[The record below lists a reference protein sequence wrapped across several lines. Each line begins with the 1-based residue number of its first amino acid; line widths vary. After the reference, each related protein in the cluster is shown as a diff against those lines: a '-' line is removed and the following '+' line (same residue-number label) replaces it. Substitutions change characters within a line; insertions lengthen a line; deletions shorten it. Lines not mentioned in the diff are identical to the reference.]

1 MEATIRMTYEMTII
15 KDGYTAEEL
24 TDYIQ
29 ENIYRCL
36 DIGLGLADEYDDP
49 QIDIDEDDED

>member
-1 MEATIRMTYEMTII
+1 MEATVSMTYEMTII

-24 TDYIQ
+24 RDYIE

-36 DIGLGLADEYDDP
+36 DIGIGLADEISGP
-49 QIDIDEDDED
+49 EIEIDED

>member
-1 MEATIRMTYEMTII
+1 MYMEATVSMTYEMTII

-24 TDYIQ
+24 RDYIE

-36 DIGLGLADEYDDP
+36 DIGIGLADE
-49 QIDIDEDDED
+49 IDGPEIEIDEE

>member
-1 MEATIRMTYEMTII
+1 MTYEMTII